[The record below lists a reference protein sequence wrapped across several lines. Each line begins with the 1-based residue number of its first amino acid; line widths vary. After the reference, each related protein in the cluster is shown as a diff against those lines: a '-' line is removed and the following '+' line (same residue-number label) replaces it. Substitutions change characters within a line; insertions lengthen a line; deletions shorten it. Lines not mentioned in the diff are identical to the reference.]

1 MDRDELVAGLSQDIL
16 TYVMHGS
23 FPEDHVA
30 AELKP
35 NGLDE
40 RFDDFES
47 LVRLHFILKPAVVDF
62 VEALPKRLRNIKT
75 GTETTTTVSR
85 GSISGRI
92 DWPSTVKQRYSTNPH
107 NRALFVCDDRSE
119 SYEIAENIVLKR
131 LLSVI
136 YKTLDDCE
144 AYLRADYEWVTD
156 RWRENLELVDVMR
169 RTFERNVHVKRI
181 RDPETYEP
189 TDRMLQR
196 AETAR
201 TPLYTDA
208 AALLRSYRD
217 SLDADREAMT
227 ELLEQTA
234 ITPDDEETL
243 LELYVLFRFVAA
255 IESLREDSFTLSTI
269 VSDSQAIARMD
280 DGDAEITL
288 YHDNS
293 ARKRGLSFVPENF
306 EKDKDDLTRSEMVQR
321 ETREVLS
328 TYFEN
333 DEFRRTTGRPDVIVL
348 EVDADDRQE
357 YLITEI
363 KNSTNP
369 QTIRSG
375 IKETLEYLAFLRQN
389 GEFVFE
395 DDTAYF
401 GSGWNGLLV
410 VQDIEGSQTAAL
422 DEQRSIRILQASE
435 VESKLRTVLESVVN

>member
-23 FPEDHVA
+23 FPENHVA

-47 LVRLHFILKPAVVDF
+47 LVRLHFILKPGVVDF

-136 YKTLDDCE
+136 YNTLDDCE
-144 AYLRADYEWVTD
+144 AYLRADYEWVTH

-217 SLDADREAMT
+217 SLDADRDAMT

-255 IESLREDSFTLSTI
+255 IESLREESFTLSTI
-269 VSDSQAIARMD
+269 VSDSQAIARMVD
-280 DGDAEITL
+280 DDAEITL

-293 ARKRGLSFVPENF
+293 ARERGLSFVPENF
-306 EKDKDDLTRSEMVQR
+306 EKERTDLTRSEMVQR

-348 EVDADDRQE
+348 EIDADGRQE

-410 VQDIEGSQTAAL
+410 VQDIEESQTAAL

>member
-201 TPLYTDA
+201 TPLYTNA

-435 VESKLRTVLESVVN
+435 VESKLRTVLESVVD